1 MELEMLIVEQM
12 RALLL
17 ALFVENIYERV
28 DTVFF
33 YQKLRVLLWVIL
45 AYDMCTALNEH
56 WKFSYRNRK
65 CLNLLFFGWD
75 SLKSEGKF
83 EAWFCKSQDLL
94 DSFTLF
100 LCMLIKYL
108 YLPKKHYYF

>member
-1 MELEMLIVEQM
+1 MLIVEQM

-56 WKFSYRNRK
+56 
-65 CLNLLFFGWD
+65 
-75 SLKSEGKF
+75 
-83 EAWFCKSQDLL
+83 
-94 DSFTLF
+94 
-100 LCMLIKYL
+100 
-108 YLPKKHYYF
+108 